1 MQMVSKTIQQNIE
14 CQTNTWKNSIRTML
28 LNYRKSIYPA
38 TNETP
43 AKLFFRKETNYDIP
57 RYDNAK
63 DPSFDKLH
71 LHHQQYNANAKENID
86 KKCKELH
93 YNFKIGDQTFLQR
106 GKKGLKFQSNYY
118 NDVYTIIDISNINY
132 NQKQQNKSML

>member
-1 MQMVSKTIQQNIE
+1 
-14 CQTNTWKNSIRTML
+14 ML
-28 LNYRKSIYPA
+28 LNYRNSIYPA

-71 LHHQQYNANAKENID
+71 LHHQQDNANAKVNID
-86 KKCKELH
+86 KKCKELDH
-93 YNFKIGDQTFLQR
+93 YFKIGDHVFIQR
-106 GKKGLKFQSNYY
+106 RKKGSKF
-118 NDVYTIIDISNINY
+118 
-132 NQKQQNKSML
+132 

>member
-1 MQMVSKTIQQNIE
+1 
-14 CQTNTWKNSIRTML
+14 ML
-28 LNYRKSIYPA
+28 LNYRNSIYPA

-86 KKCKELH
+86 KKCKELDH
-93 YNFKIGDQTFLQR
+93 YSKIGDHVFIR
-106 GKKGLKFQSNYY
+106 RKKGSKF
-118 NDVYTIIDISNINY
+118 
-132 NQKQQNKSML
+132 